1 MVEGPQSIQLLQGK
15 DERLRGRRVHEVKVD
30 EVINAQTLQH
40 EDDIAQ
46 VSTLD
51 LEGEREEKSEEM
63 NPQGKEKGEREGERK
78 GERKEELKGG
88 NNSNYNS
95 WMVCTNRNISLVCC
109 SKCSPPLE
117 WCSLPFHYE
126 RPMQ

>member
-1 MVEGPQSIQLLQGK
+1 MVEGSQSIKLLQGK

-51 LEGEREEKSEEM
+51 LEGERGEEQLGDGPSR
-63 NPQGKEKGEREGERK
+63 KGEREEESK
-78 GERKEELKGG
+78 GEGKEELKEGG

-95 WMVCTNRNISLVCC
+95 WMVCTNRNISLVCD
-109 SKCSPPLE
+109 SKCSPPLG

>member
-1 MVEGPQSIQLLQGK
+1 MVEGTQSIQLLQGK

-51 LEGEREEKSEEM
+51 LEGRRREEGGKTEE
-63 NPQGKEKGEREGERK
+63 ER
-78 GERKEELKGG
+78 
-88 NNSNYNS
+88 
-95 WMVCTNRNISLVCC
+95 
-109 SKCSPPLE
+109 
-117 WCSLPFHYE
+117 
-126 RPMQ
+126 